1 MVNQGH
7 IPATILDSHKSELWL
22 KVMENIQVHSSTPL
36 REDGVIAWAMRKNSP
51 KLEAFVNQYLKDY
64 RSGTLLGNVIYAK
77 YLDNTNWLKRI
88 LNPNHINKLESLSPI
103 FELYSE
109 QYNFD
114 PLMISAQ
121 GFQESGLDQSKVSHK
136 GAVGVMQVLPSTAS
150 DPNVDI
156 PDIYQVEN
164 NIHAGVKYMRFI
176 KSRYFNDDD
185 IQPDDQVYFALAAY
199 NAGPANIRKMR
210 RLAEQN
216 GYDPNKWFRNV
227 EIIARRN
234 IGKEPVHYVS
244 NINRYF
250 VIYKQ
255 LKSLKQLRENQAA
268 QTQLPTI
275 E

>member
-1 MVNQGH
+1 
-7 IPATILDSHKSELWL
+7 
-22 KVMENIQVHSSTPL
+22 
-36 REDGVIAWAMRKNSP
+36 
-51 KLEAFVNQYLKDY
+51 
-64 RSGTLLGNVIYAK
+64 
-77 YLDNTNWLKRI
+77 
-88 LNPNHINKLESLSPI
+88 
-103 FELYSE
+103 
-109 QYNFD
+109 
-114 PLMISAQ
+114 
-121 GFQESGLDQSKVSHK
+121 
-136 GAVGVMQVLPSTAS
+136 MQVLPSTAS